1 MQLAVLLFADVVKSD
16 LHGEYLSPM
25 LDSLDGRYLT
35 DDAAPPEDFRPI
47 LDQQVALH
55 RNDGDHCDQI
65 VGRRVLA
72 LA

>member
-1 MQLAVLLFADVVKSD
+1 
-16 LHGEYLSPM
+16 M
-25 LDSLDGRYLT
+25 LDSLDCRYLT
-35 DDAAPPEDFRPI
+35 GDAAPPEAFRLI
-47 LDQQVALH
+47 LDQLVALH